1 MATRTLK
8 SPPPKQKITILVSP
22 EHEAYLTSLS
32 RSFNVAVADL
42 AGILM
47 AATIDAIRRNRDAPD
62 ITPPEPSDDDD
73 KTSNQQSDIRPETG
87 SHEALYACG
96 YEAQPTGTCGMWTGP
111 TSSLREML
119 AETPDEISRHSAVI
133 VRCNPD
139 GSNTVLYRWSN
150 RGTWERETGK

>member
-22 EHEAYLTSLS
+22 EHEAYLTSLA

-62 ITPPEPSDDDD
+62 ITPPEPNDGV
-73 KTSNQQSDIRPETG
+73 ET
-87 SHEALYACG
+87 L
-96 YEAQPTGTCGMWTGP
+96 TG
-111 TSSLREML
+111 
-119 AETPDEISRHSAVI
+119 
-133 VRCNPD
+133 
-139 GSNTVLYRWSN
+139 
-150 RGTWERETGK
+150 